1 MSVIL
6 ATLLSFTIYR
16 SGSLTE
22 YSRILTQSGTMAAT
36 ILIIMAATSV
46 LSYIL
51 SYEQIPKA
59 ITTLITHSDISP
71 IIFIL
76 GVNLLLLA
84 LGCFFRDHIGH
95 FNCRT
100 NIASNTQ
107 RLGHRP
113 NLFWNNFNR
122 EYGTGRDHSA
132 NWNEFVRSKCNI

>member
-59 ITTLITHSDISP
+59 ITTNYTFRYIADCFHTRCESLTFGP
-71 IIFIL
+71 
-76 GVNLLLLA
+76 GLL
-84 LGCFFRDHIGH
+84 FRDHIGH
-95 FNCRT
+95 IDCCT

-122 EYGTGRDHSA
+122 EYGTGRNHSA
-132 NWNEFVRSKCNI
+132 NWNEFVRSKRNI